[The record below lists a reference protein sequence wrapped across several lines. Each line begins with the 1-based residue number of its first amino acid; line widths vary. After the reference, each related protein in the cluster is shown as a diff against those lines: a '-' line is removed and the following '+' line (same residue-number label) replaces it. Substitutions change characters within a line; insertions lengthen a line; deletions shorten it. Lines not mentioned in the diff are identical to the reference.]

1 VQHTLAVIVLSF
13 ILFLFIAGT
22 LSPLWIRKEQ
32 ARVFYARIFIWFT
45 LGSGV
50 VLVSIIIWAGLSNY
64 LSGRAESRT
73 LVTLAVFTIIV
84 ICSVSY
90 LLYELPFKRHMERLE
105 TEKLIQLY
113 PDSPWKWSKRWGSN
127 RIEYSDKGEIIF
139 SYLLTAIIITGI
151 VLSFFLNA
159 EGIVK
164 RFHENRLDSLIIL
177 YILVMGTLFAVRFA
191 VHSTNRWRKF
201 KRSSFVMSTFPGV
214 IGGKL
219 EGEIQTRSKRVPC
232 DGFDL
237 KLSCIEMDITFR
249 KSFHSITETVL
260 WESEKKVRID
270 NIRMGPWGISFPVS
284 FNIPV
289 NTEETDTVSRD
300 RRIHWVLTAHGTG
313 DDHCLSAVFKVPV
326 FRVTNQHLVNNL
338 NPLRD

>member
-1 VQHTLAVIVLSF
+1 MQHTLAVIVLSF

-151 VLSFFLNA
+151 VLSFFL
-159 EGIVK
+159 
-164 RFHENRLDSLIIL
+164 
-177 YILVMGTLFAVRFA
+177 
-191 VHSTNRWRKF
+191 
-201 KRSSFVMSTFPGV
+201 
-214 IGGKL
+214 
-219 EGEIQTRSKRVPC
+219 
-232 DGFDL
+232 
-237 KLSCIEMDITFR
+237 
-249 KSFHSITETVL
+249 
-260 WESEKKVRID
+260 
-270 NIRMGPWGISFPVS
+270 
-284 FNIPV
+284 
-289 NTEETDTVSRD
+289 
-300 RRIHWVLTAHGTG
+300 
-313 DDHCLSAVFKVPV
+313 
-326 FRVTNQHLVNNL
+326 
-338 NPLRD
+338 

>member
-1 VQHTLAVIVLSF
+1 MQHTLAVIVLSF

-32 ARVFYARIFIWFT
+32 ARVFYARIFTWFT

-249 KSFHSITETVL
+249 QSFHNITETVL

-270 NIRMGPWGISFPVS
+270 NIRMGPCGISFPVS

-289 NTEETDTVSRD
+289 TTEETDTLSRE
-300 RRIHWVLTAHGTG
+300 RRVYWLLTAHCSGE
-313 DDHCLSAVFKVPV
+313 DHGFSAAFKVPV
-326 FRVTNQHLVNNL
+326 FRVTKHHTISAASD
-338 NPLRD
+338 PL